1 MSNYGKLGKN
11 VALITIGNFASKL
24 LSFFLIPLY
33 TAVLSTG
40 EFGVADLMTTT
51 INLIS
56 PFFTLLISEAIMRYA
71 LDKKTDKSDVL
82 IIGLSVTFSGF
93 VLMMFFSPI
102 LLIFNYLRPYY
113 FLFVLY
119 YFAVTIH
126 SLVSQFVK
134 GIERILVFTLSGIFQ
149 TLGFILLNIL
159 LLVVIKIGVEGYLIS
174 LIVSHLLATVILWV
188 GGKIGSIL
196 PKHTKINRA
205 LAKDMI
211 KYSIPL
217 IPNALCWWVSNSAD
231 KYLLTIFLGLGVT
244 GIYSVSQRIP
254 SMFSV
259 VSTIFLSAWQI
270 SAIEDFGSEKS
281 RDFFSKIYKSY
292 STLNIVLVS
301 GLICFTRVL
310 AKFLFAKD
318 FYNGWFFVPVLV
330 FSYLFYAMAGF
341 LGTIYTASK
350 KTKMVFISTI
360 FSAVS
365 NIILNLILIP
375 LMGGIGAAVATFVSY
390 FLVWIIR
397 LLDSRKILKLSIDL
411 RRDIIG
417 YVLIIFQVVLIMLN
431 NTIGFILSLLILLLL
446 IVLNINSIV
455 KLSLTL
461 INAIRSK
468 ISKTSDVDNT

>member
-231 KYLLTIFLGLGVT
+231 KYLLTFFLGLGVT

-360 FSAVS
+360 ISAVS